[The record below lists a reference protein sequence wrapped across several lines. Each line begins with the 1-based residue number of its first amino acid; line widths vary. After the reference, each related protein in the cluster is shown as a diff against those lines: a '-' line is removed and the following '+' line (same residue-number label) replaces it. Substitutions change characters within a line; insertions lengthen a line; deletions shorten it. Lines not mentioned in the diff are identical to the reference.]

1 MNKAAQHRD
10 LARWWGV
17 SLDTEAGM
25 AALKLAFDRRD
36 LGRRSWRL
44 YLDYGDALFD
54 PLRQGWLDEDKPF
67 STPERATRYLA
78 FLQSLESDIPPPPAL
93 VRSVIDWKIPE
104 QRLEQVP
111 LRFFR
116 AAWKRYTFAEFQG
129 DGPATLTSEI
139 TPVAR
144 WFLNE
149 APALHDNENLLKAG
163 WSSILRACAEAHE
176 NEEETLSPDTS
187 WFPILRSVDIGPFRI
202 QAILNQRELVA
213 EGNAM
218 DHCIASYGQWFA
230 TELARPF
237 SIRCR
242 RTDARLATMVIHEH
256 KPGIWHIDQL
266 SAYANED
273 APASIHE
280 AAFSVVRALEDAI
293 ALDPGLYLLIEDAR
307 ATQPR
312 NSEWSVTV
320 DDDALLD

>member
-1 MNKAAQHRD
+1 MNKSAQHHD

-17 SLDTEAGM
+17 SLETDAGM
-25 AALKLAFDRRD
+25 ATLKKAFDRRD
-36 LGRRSWRL
+36 LGRRAWRL

-54 PLRQGWLDEDKPF
+54 PLRQGWLDEDKPL

-93 VRSVIDWKIPE
+93 VRSVMDWKIPE
-104 QRLEQVP
+104 QQLAQVP

-129 DGPATLTSEI
+129 DGPATLSSEI

-149 APALHDNENLLKAG
+149 ASSLHDNENLLKAG
-163 WSSILRACAEAHE
+163 WSSILRACVEAHE
-176 NEEETLSPDTS
+176 VEEEELPSDTS
-187 WFPILRSVDIGPFRI
+187 WFPILRSVEIGPFRFK
-202 QAILNQRELVA
+202 AILNQHELVE

-242 RTDARLATMVIHEH
+242 HTDKRLATMVIHEH
-256 KPGIWHIDQL
+256 KPGVWHIDQL
-266 SAYANED
+266 SGYANED
-273 APASIHE
+273 ASASIHE
-280 AAFSVVRALEDAI
+280 AAFSVIRALEDAI

-307 ATQPR
+307 ATHLR
-312 NSEWSVTV
+312 DSEGSCFTE
-320 DDDALLD
+320 DEI